1 MVAMETIGLI
11 AAMSSES
18 EALLRR
24 IKGWNRTMLGPFR
37 GAHFQL
43 MDRDCLLVTSGMG
56 LKRAMDATRTLL
68 TASSPHLLVSF
79 GIAGAVNAD
88 LQIGDVVVAGNTCL
102 LENGLPGISQPLAS
116 LSDTAWNA
124 AARVLHPEGVR
135 LVHGT
140 AITTRG
146 SQVVPQQLGE
156 IANPILEME
165 TAGIAHVA
173 AEKGIPFLSLRSI
186 SDGPRSPIPLDLEA
200 VMDNEY
206 NFRIGELIKT
216 VLRHPEIILK
226 SRQML
231 QNSRKAADHAAMALV
246 AALSQPSPIIS
257 PGRFLLRYGGGL

>member
-1 MVAMETIGLI
+1 MMAMETIGLI
-11 AAMSSES
+11 AAIPQES
-18 EALLRR
+18 KALLRCIR
-24 IKGWNRTMLGPFR
+24 GWSRTSLTPFQ
-37 GAHFQL
+37 GARFQL
-43 MDRDCLLVTSGMG
+43 MDRNCLLVTSGMG
-56 LKRAMDATRTLL
+56 LKRATDATRTLL

-102 LENGLPGISQPLAS
+102 LEDVFLGKFQPLIS
-116 LSDTAWNA
+116 LSEAAWNA
-124 AARVLHPEGVR
+124 AARVLHPKGAR
-135 LVHGT
+135 LVPGT

-156 IANPILEME
+156 IADPILEME

-200 VMDNEY
+200 VMDDEY
-206 NFRIGELIKT
+206 NFRIGKLVKT

-226 SRQML
+226 SRHLL
-231 QNSRKAADHAAMALV
+231 QNSRKAADHAAIALV

>member
-11 AAMSSES
+11 AAMPQES
-18 EALLRR
+18 KALLRC
-24 IKGWNRTMLGPFR
+24 IKGWSRIMLGPFR
-37 GAHFQL
+37 GAQFQL
-43 MDRDCLLVTSGMG
+43 KDRDCLLVTSGMG
-56 LKRAMDATRTLL
+56 LKRATDAARALL
-68 TASSPHLLVSF
+68 AESSPHLLISF

-102 LENGLPGISQPLAS
+102 LEDVLLGRFQPLVS
-116 LSDTAWNA
+116 LSEAAWNA
-124 AARVLHPEGVR
+124 AARVLHPEGAR

-146 SQVVPQQLGE
+146 SQVVPQQLGG

-186 SDGPRSPIPLDLEA
+186 SDEPRSPIPLDLEA
-200 VMDNEY
+200 VMDDEY
-206 NFRIGELIKT
+206 NFRLGELIKT

-246 AALSQPSPIIS
+246 TALSQPSPIIS